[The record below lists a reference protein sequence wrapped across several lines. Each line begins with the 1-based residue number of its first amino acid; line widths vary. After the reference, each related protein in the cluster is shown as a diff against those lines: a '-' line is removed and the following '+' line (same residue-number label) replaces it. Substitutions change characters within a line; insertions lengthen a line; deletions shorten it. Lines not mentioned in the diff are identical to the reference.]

1 MSIKKKVRRYSVS
14 KVQPQVHE
22 ATLPL
27 QYYLDD
33 KVGQLQFF
41 QSNNFK
47 IRQLTDSVHIGYSLP
62 TIQRACQLLCHLGHL
77 NFY

>member
-1 MSIKKKVRRYSVS
+1 MFGT
-14 KVQPQVHE
+14 QVHE

-33 KVGQLQFF
+33 KVGQLEFF

-62 TIQRACQLLCHLGHL
+62 TISISVDICVLIGKLELTTSKWPIL
-77 NFY
+77 